1 MSREAFGDPPDPEPE
16 FCPVCGG
23 QEHDD
28 GCEFGKEQA
37 RRVRAESAATR
48 LWAQQQNLAMMLRKC
63 AHALMRRNRE
73 DLAADAVG
81 LLRRQHQWEL
91 QCLRITRSGYPQHPL
106 YLPGDCRLH
115 NFSSNAIDEAM
126 QP

>member
-1 MSREAFGDPPDPEPE
+1 MSREAWGDPPDPEPE

-23 QEHDD
+23 QEHED

-37 RRVRAESAATR
+37 RRVRAEAAATR

-63 AHALMRRNRE
+63 AHALMKRNRE

-81 LLRRQHQWEL
+81 LLRRYDLLESV
-91 QCLRITRSGYPQHPL
+91 LR
-106 YLPGDCRLH
+106 
-115 NFSSNAIDEAM
+115 DEQA
-126 QP
+126 P